1 MQWGGEWPIVCG
13 LPCQSDTIME
23 SWFMLHLRTV
33 SVSLVMQ
40 QQVSVDV
47 PGSYYPLRPSRC
59 SWSGLLSGTMLIPMG
74 VVQSWFYLSM
84 AEALWP
90 AGLTSLGSRKG
101 PGGGRTDEPA
111 LRARAQ

>member
-1 MQWGGEWPIVCG
+1 MCG

-23 SWFMLHLRTV
+23 FWFMFPLRTM

-59 SWSGLLSGTMLIPMG
+59 SWSGLLSGTMLISMG

-84 AEALWP
+84 AEVLCL
-90 AGLTSLGSRKG
+90 AGLTSLGSREG
-101 PGGGRTDEPA
+101 PGGGKTDKPA
-111 LRARAQ
+111 LRA